1 MRVHELFHGDADK
14 SLVQETKREQ
24 CPEPNPTTIKLDVSF
39 RMLVTFYKSSFLW
52 YVLTLTAYNHVAEF
66 KLLSLKPCFDK
77 KKISIFVEIYLFHFN
92 FYLTR
97 KLLVETCFYLMKKNS
112 ILSICIICLSVC

>member
-1 MRVHELFHGDADK
+1 MRVHELFHGVADK
-14 SLVQETKREQ
+14 SLVQETKREL

-77 KKISIFVEIYLFHFN
+77 KRFRFSLKFVFHFN
-92 FYLTR
+92 FT
-97 KLLVETCFYLMKKNS
+97 
-112 ILSICIICLSVC
+112 